1 MAHPARKIPL
11 EEVQAGVTCSPES
24 APIPAD
30 SLSQWQAPPSCPAE
44 AEAQGHKGRLWEGLG
59 TLPGCI
65 NVGPTSIPSP
75 HTCVCLIT
83 LKLYHSSPRK
93 KAENMRV
100 SSENSPGN
108 PRSWPKFQ
116 GHLLHFTQGWQDVK
130 QSWKQ
135 GPEATKA
142 SASKCQQSLTSN
154 AADRSHHAASQAN
167 AKQAGSK

>member
-1 MAHPARKIPL
+1 MAHPARKVPL

-83 LKLYHSSPRK
+83 LKLYHSPPRK

-116 GHLLHFTQGWQDVK
+116 IPSFTLYPGMAGCETVLEAGTRGHKSQCK
-130 QSWKQ
+130 QM
-135 GPEATKA
+135 PAVT
-142 SASKCQQSLTSN
+142 N
-154 AADRSHHAASQAN
+154 I
-167 AKQAGSK
+167 